1 MKIAVFNSR
10 KEKLCENKEISWEAF
25 CHKVSQ
31 TKRTSETMAQ
41 YDSFP
46 KEKQDDIKDVG
57 GFVGGSLKEG
67 RRKKGCVQSR
77 SLITLDMDY
86 GRENILEELD
96 MFFDFTCCIYSTH
109 KHRKENPRYRLTL
122 FPYSNVN
129 ENGKYELND
138 DYPKNSDIFMEELR
152 FTLGSRLNFVNDTIS
167 IINEFNYPNKS
178 IYKPSPKKLFKL

>member
-31 TKRTSETMAQ
+31 TKRTSETMVE

-46 KEKQDDIKDVG
+46 KEKQDDVKDVG

-109 KHRKENPRYRLTL
+109 KHRKENPRYRLIIPLNRDVSEKEYEVLSKTIAKEIGMEL
-122 FPYSNVN
+122 FDKST
-129 ENGKYELND
+129 YEA
-138 DYPKNSDIFMEELR
+138 
-152 FTLGSRLNFVNDTIS
+152 SRLM
-167 IINEFNYPNKS
+167 Y
-178 IYKPSPKKLFKL
+178 